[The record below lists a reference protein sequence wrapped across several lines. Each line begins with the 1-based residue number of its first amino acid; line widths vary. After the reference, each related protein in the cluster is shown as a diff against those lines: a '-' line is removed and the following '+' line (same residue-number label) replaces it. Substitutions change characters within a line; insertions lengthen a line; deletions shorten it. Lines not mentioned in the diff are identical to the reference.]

1 MYRQVRHVL
10 LLLILALFG
19 LASSGYSQDASE
31 KPSEEP
37 NPVEQSTEEPDPL
50 VTQFTDLE
58 TQLNS
63 LKSRFDNSEIR
74 LNTLED
80 ASGNPFQTIAMICI
94 ALFILTFVF
103 AIFLGLKI
111 GHQQKKI
118 DKITQELQGFPK
130 RINENSQALQT
141 GLDHIQ
147 QIDRDN
153 TDKLE
158 KVESKQS
165 TINSQQ
171 ATLQKVITETRVR
184 IDNIDLTLA
193 KLGTVREEDNIIEY
207 QQEAEAAV
215 QRARERIAELA
226 RAYRDGE
233 PIDFIEIETPTPSQK
248 VHLIAR
254 YLYQWKNEL
263 VQSAQADPQFVQI
276 LISLEEIVKNQ
287 LKAIRGEVPPSPKP
301 LDLEIDIDRDTDL
314 DHIRN
319 QCIDYVAR
327 FEGNLSG
334 YELGREVDEATYVEF
349 IPRFIKNQLFNNLA
363 RFIPLDLLPEKLD
376 RFLQLADYEVISIEV
391 GKTKADAR
399 VHHIQGSQQSDVEPG
414 TVAKVITP
422 GLKQKTD
429 GTIVQEPVVIRGE

>member
-19 LASSGYSQDASE
+19 LASPGYSQDANE

-37 NPVEQSTEEPDPL
+37 NPVERLTEEPDPL
-50 VTQFTDLE
+50 VTQFKDLE

-111 GHQQKKI
+111 GHQQKELNE
-118 DKITQELQGFPK
+118 ITQELQGLRK
-130 RINENSQALQT
+130 KINENSQALQT
-141 GLDHIQ
+141 GLDYAQ

-153 TDKLE
+153 IDKLE

-165 TINSQQ
+165 AINSQQ

-193 KLGTVREEDNIIEY
+193 NLGTAREEDNIIEY

-215 QRARERIAELA
+215 RGAREWVAELA

-254 YLYQWKNEL
+254 YLSQWKNEL
-263 VQSAQADPQFVQI
+263 AQSPQPDPHLVRI
-276 LISLEEIVKNQ
+276 LTSAEEAIKDQ
-287 LKAIRGEVPPSPKP
+287 LKAIRGEVPPSPKS
-301 LDLEIDIDRDTDL
+301 LNLETDISTDIEL
-314 DHIRN
+314 SEIRN

-327 FEGNLSG
+327 FEGMLSG
-334 YELGREVDEATYVEF
+334 YELGHEVDEAIYAEF
-349 IPRFIKNQLFNNLA
+349 IPKFIKNQLFNNVT
-363 RFIPLDLLPEKLD
+363 RFISLDSLPEELD
-376 RFLQLADYEVISIEV
+376 RFLQLADYEVVSIEI
-391 GKTKADAR
+391 GKTKANAR
-399 VHHIQGSQQSDVEPG
+399 VHNIQGSQQSDVESG
-414 TVAKVITP
+414 TVAEVITP
-422 GLKQKTD
+422 GLRQKTD

>member
-1 MYRQVRHVL
+1 MYCQVRHVL
-10 LLLILALFG
+10 LFLILALFG
-19 LASSGYSQDASE
+19 IASLGYSQDTDE

-50 VTQFTDLE
+50 VTQFKDLE

-94 ALFILTFVF
+94 VLFILTFVF

-111 GHQQKKI
+111 GRQQKKLNE
-118 DKITQELQGFPK
+118 ITQEWQGFQEK
-130 RINENSQALQT
+130 LNENSQMLQT
-141 GLDHIQ
+141 SLDYVQ

-165 TINSQQ
+165 AIKSQQ
-171 ATLQKVITETRVR
+171 ATLQKVITETRIR

-193 KLGTVREEDNIIEY
+193 NLETRREEESIIEY
-207 QQEAEAAV
+207 QQEAGAIV
-215 QRARERIAELA
+215 QRARERVAELV
-226 RAYRDGE
+226 RAYRAGE

-254 YLYQWKNEL
+254 YLHQWKNEL
-263 VQSAQADPQFVQI
+263 AQSARSDSYLVQI
-276 LISLEEIVKNQ
+276 LTSAEEVIKDQ
-287 LKAIRGEVPPSPKP
+287 LKAIRGEVPPSPKS
-301 LDLEIDIDRDTDL
+301 LDLETNISTDIELNEIRD
-314 DHIRN
+314 

-327 FEGNLSG
+327 FEGTLSG
-334 YELGREVDEATYVEF
+334 YELGHEVDEATYAEF
-349 IPRFIKNQLFNNLA
+349 IPQFIKNQLFNNVA
-363 RFIPLDLLPEKLD
+363 RFIPLDLLPEELD
-376 RFLQLADYEVISIEV
+376 RFLQLADYEVIFIEI
-391 GKTKADAR
+391 GKTKANAR
-399 VHHIQGSQQSDVEPG
+399 VHVIQGSQQSDVEPG
-414 TVAKVITP
+414 TIAEVITP
-422 GLKQKTD
+422 GLRRKTD
-429 GTIVQEPVVIRGE
+429 NTTAQKPVVIRGE